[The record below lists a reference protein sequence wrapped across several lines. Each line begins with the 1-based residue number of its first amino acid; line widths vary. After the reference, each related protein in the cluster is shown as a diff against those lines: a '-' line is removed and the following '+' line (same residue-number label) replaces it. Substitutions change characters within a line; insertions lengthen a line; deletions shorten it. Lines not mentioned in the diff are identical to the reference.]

1 MKDARP
7 DAADPQGRSS
17 GVLGVVTVSDV
28 SLNHEITPQIGV
40 KIAIAVDSSRISP
53 EARSN
58 PGNCNSLRGYIAT
71 TF

>member
-1 MKDARP
+1 MKDPRP

-40 KIAIAVDSSRISP
+40 KMSF
-53 EARSN
+53 RSLFT
-58 PGNCNSLRGYIAT
+58 GK
-71 TF
+71 